1 MCKCVIGALG
11 ILSLL
16 KHKVLVFCKKKKIF
30 LNSFL
35 VFSVE
40 NDSLSEGGEHVPSQ
54 LPRDKNKTHTLM
66 SEFS

>member
-16 KHKVLVFCKKKKIF
+16 KHKVLVFCKKKNIYI
-30 LNSFL
+30 FL

-40 NDSLSEGGEHVPSQ
+40 NDSLSEGGKHVPSQ

-66 SEFS
+66 SQFS

>member
-16 KHKVLVFCKKKKIF
+16 KHKVLVFCKKKKIYI
-30 LNSFL
+30 FL

-66 SEFS
+66 SQFS

>member
-16 KHKVLVFCKKKKIF
+16 KHKVLVFCKKKIYI
-30 LNSFL
+30 FL

-40 NDSLSEGGEHVPSQ
+40 NDSLPEGGEHVPSQ

-66 SEFS
+66 SQFS

>member
-16 KHKVLVFCKKKKIF
+16 KHKVLVFCKKNIYI
-30 LNSFL
+30 FL

-66 SEFS
+66 SQFS

>member
-16 KHKVLVFCKKKKIF
+16 KHKVLVFCKKKYIYI
-30 LNSFL
+30 FL

-66 SEFS
+66 SQFS

>member
-16 KHKVLVFCKKKKIF
+16 KHKVLVFCKKKKYIYI
-30 LNSFL
+30 FL

-66 SEFS
+66 SQFS

>member
-16 KHKVLVFCKKKKIF
+16 KHKVLVFCKKKIYIYI
-30 LNSFL
+30 FL

-66 SEFS
+66 SQFS

>member
-16 KHKVLVFCKKKKIF
+16 KHKVLVFCKKIYI
-30 LNSFL
+30 FL

-66 SEFS
+66 SQFS

>member
-16 KHKVLVFCKKKKIF
+16 KHKVLVFSKKIYI
-30 LNSFL
+30 FL

-40 NDSLSEGGEHVPSQ
+40 NDSLSKGGEHVPSQ

>member
-16 KHKVLVFCKKKKIF
+16 KHKVLVFSKKKYIYI
-30 LNSFL
+30 FL

-66 SEFS
+66 SQFS

>member
-16 KHKVLVFCKKKKIF
+16 KHKVLVFCKKKIYI
-30 LNSFL
+30 FL

-66 SEFS
+66 SQFS